1 MIVEERIYRLHVG
14 CMAEFLEAYER
25 EGLPIQS
32 RILPKLIGFF
42 TTEVGPLNVV
52 VHMWA
57 YADLA
62 ERASKRAELQADPG
76 WPGYLAKVRP
86 LIAEQENRILVPTRF
101 SPIK

>member
-14 CMAEFLEAYER
+14 CMAEFLEVYER

-42 TTEVGPLNVV
+42 TTEVGQLNVV

-76 WPGYLAKVRP
+76 WPAYLAKVRP